1 MDFDRSNIKL
11 VIVLL
16 LVAALICGGIVF
28 YGIRKKDNSITYDR
42 DKMVEQAHKFY
53 DRGELRK
60 AVNQLEHYCNSHS

>member
-28 YGIRKKDNSITYDR
+28 YGIRKKDNSIIESVSNLIPFR
-42 DKMVEQAHKFY
+42 ILVI
-53 DRGELRK
+53 
-60 AVNQLEHYCNSHS
+60 